1 MVKMRKY
8 LHQKVLW
15 GLNERVQRG
24 IESASTQCSAHRK
37 LNNAGWQHYQ
47 WNPEEGEAWHEQRQ
61 LQSFKKRQVSSL
73 IWKDKDFFYW
83 TERWGHTKSF
93 KSPLL
98 YELPLPHR
106 CSPCFS
112 IKCRIIPVRI
122 NYWAAS
128 LCPSIVHF
136 SFLSTQPG
144 PRWISPQ
151 KGVQ

>member
-1 MVKMRKY
+1 MVKARKY

-15 GLNERVQRG
+15 GLNEREQRG
-24 IESASTQCSAHRK
+24 MESAQTQGSAHRK
-37 LNNAGWQHYQ
+37 LNHVGWQRYQ
-47 WNPEEGEAWHEQRQ
+47 WNPEKGEAGMNRD
-61 LQSFKKRQVSSL
+61 SYRVSRRGMSWAWSGK
-73 IWKDKDFFYW
+73 IMTFF
-83 TERWGHTKSF
+83 TGQNGGGTLRVLS
-93 KSPLL
+93 LL

-106 CSPCFS
+106 CSPCAS
-112 IKCRIIPVRI
+112 IKCRVIPVRT

-128 LCPSIVHF
+128 LCPSIIYF